1 MANNRWL
8 AKAKNKLDTNEQER
22 LELLAD
28 ILLEIALEEGQDE
41 AAS

>member
-1 MANNRWL
+1 MANNRGL
-8 AKAKNKLDTNEQER
+8 AEAENKLDAVERER

-28 ILLEIALEEGQDE
+28 ILLEIALEEGQDA

>member
-1 MANNRWL
+1 MASNRGL
-8 AKAKNKLDTNEQER
+8 AEAENKLDAVEQER